1 MKKSIKLNYIF
12 NAGYQIFTIIVPLI
26 TAPYISRALGADGVG
41 TYSYTFA
48 IVSYFTL
55 ASTLGAGAFGNR
67 QIAIL
72 QDNPIERS
80 IEFWNVFIFRS
91 PLP

>member
-55 ASTLGAGAFGNR
+55 ASTLGAGTDKLQSCRIILSREASSFGMF
-67 QIAIL
+67 L
-72 QDNPIERS
+72 YS
-80 IEFWNVFIFRS
+80 VH